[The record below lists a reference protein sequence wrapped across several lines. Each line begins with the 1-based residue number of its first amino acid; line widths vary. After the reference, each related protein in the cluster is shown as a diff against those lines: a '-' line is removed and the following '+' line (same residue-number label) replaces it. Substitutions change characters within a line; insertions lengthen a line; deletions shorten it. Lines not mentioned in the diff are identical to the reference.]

1 MALADRRRTVHKF
14 FKDLLFNQMVA
25 EEKNLRKKLAD
36 NSEAHLRLCDAVSQ
50 EMGVSYQAPDE
61 KLSLMKLENA
71 LRKEKETLELL
82 KKERMSE
89 VGRKRM
95 NEIYLV

>member
-1 MALADRRRTVHKF
+1 MALVDRRRTVHKV
-14 FKDLLFNQMVA
+14 FKELMDQMVS
-25 EEKNLRKKLAD
+25 EEKILKKKLVD
-36 NSEAHLRLCDAVSQ
+36 NSETHLRACDALSQ